1 MNDFYN
7 RYKINPETM
16 INQIIDSVAPF
27 NEDILQYALHNY
39 HNGNEDKVRILIDV
53 VASNRVSLD
62 KEYHRLHDY
71 SLHFNE
77 EFVLGDNE
85 CFSTS
90 LKLLRRLRTGIKTT
104 KDIFRKFCPYKHDKA
119 RRYQLY
125 RIQKPNVFDASGL
138 SSKANRC
145 LDLFDISS
153 YIPIVQELFGE
164 LSSFF
169 DILINSMR
177 LCKDVI
183 DKEKKIKS
191 DSKECLKIYNKFKA
205 KVLNEMKGIYD
216 LLTEDSVETLKQN
229 NPMALLMDK
238 YGNDEG
244 YAQAGFHNGTIAD
257 ARNAVLLD
265 AYQVKVRMGLTKAE
279 QALWGT
285 DVELVMKI
293 RFIIDHF
300 DELLPQ
306 YATRKHLDAKYI
318 VLFAKWCGVYD
329 ELDNFIDYFNE
340 IYNRR
345 NRTCASVLYKALD
358 KAKNKMTA
366 EGSTDDEYE
375 KFLPLFQSLL
385 AKMEEKTQNVKAS

>member
-1 MNDFYN
+1 MPNFYK
-7 RYKINPETM
+7 RYMLNPETM
-16 INQIIDSVAPF
+16 IDRIIDSVAPF

-53 VASNRVSLD
+53 VASNRVNLD

-77 EFVLGDNE
+77 EFVLDDNK

-104 KDIFRKFCPYKHDKA
+104 KDIFKEFCPYKHDKA

-125 RIQKPNVFDASGL
+125 RIQRPNVFDASGL

-153 YIPIVQELFGE
+153 YVPIVQELFSE

-169 DILINSMR
+169 DILIKSMR
-177 LCKDVI
+177 LCKDVL
-183 DKEKKIKS
+183 DKEKEIKS
-191 DSKECLKIYNKFKA
+191 NSKECLKIYNQFKA
-205 KVLNEMKGIYD
+205 KVLNEMKVIYD
-216 LLTEDSVETLKQN
+216 LLTEDNVEKLKQN

-257 ARNAVLLD
+257 AKNAVLLD
-265 AYQVKVRMGLTKAE
+265 AYQVKVRMGLSKAE

-285 DVELVMKI
+285 DVELVKKI

-306 YATRKHLDAKYI
+306 YAKRQHLDAKYI
-318 VLFAKWCGVYD
+318 ALFAKWCGVYND
-329 ELDNFIDYFNE
+329 LDNFRFCVNLVARKEAVFIIKY
-340 IYNRR
+340 
-345 NRTCASVLYKALD
+345 
-358 KAKNKMTA
+358 
-366 EGSTDDEYE
+366 
-375 KFLPLFQSLL
+375 
-385 AKMEEKTQNVKAS
+385 